1 MSGSRGGTDGK
12 SRGAG
17 DIDGAGE
24 LRILDRLGLRRRR
37 TRAPARVPTTHDIP
51 MKSIRVLAALSV
63 FALCASLA
71 SADCG
76 SCEKK
81 EHCDKEKAKC
91 EEKCEKAC
99 DKKECTEADKAKCDK
114 EKMECCEKAAK
125 EGKACEKCNPPEK
138 K

>member
-1 MSGSRGGTDGK
+1 MS
-12 SRGAG
+12 
-17 DIDGAGE
+17 IDGVGAVAI
-24 LRILDRLGLRRRR
+24 LRAFGLQRWR
-37 TRAPARVPTTHDIP
+37 TRVPARLINYPGSLPP

-63 FALCASLA
+63 FALCAGLA

-99 DKKECTEADKAKCDK
+99 EKKECTEADKAKCDK
-114 EKMECCEKAAK
+114 EKAECCAAAKMECCEKAAA
-125 EGKACEKCNPPEK
+125 EGKTCEKCNPAEK